1 MKDIVLTSEEGKQW
15 REEVLWQMK
24 ENYYPEY
31 SLEEM
36 VLVGEMLI
44 QQIKEAIANIFLYEE
59 YADQMKENYYR
70 KVDLIEAG
78 MKAVKENRNV

>member
-1 MKDIVLTSEEGKQW
+1 M
-15 REEVLWQMK
+15 
-24 ENYYPEY
+24 
-31 SLEEM
+31 EEM

-59 YADQMKENYYR
+59 YAEQMKENYYR

-78 MKAVKENRNV
+78 MKAVKESKHV